1 MSCPYV
7 ALRVV
12 IATLPLS
19 ACRLSLAILRE
30 YNAARDVLL
39 KAGMEVGAPPV
50 ANLDYED
57 VMQLLRKGE
66 SDRVEFK
73 ESLRGD
79 APNRIRE
86 AICALLMIYPTTASQ
101 GLYSWA
107 CGMMALLP
115 ACRSQMSYSGN
126 WRI

>member
-7 ALRVV
+7 TLRVV

-50 ANLDYED
+50 ANLDNED

-86 AICALLMIYPTTASQ
+86 AICAFANDLPDHRKP

-107 CGMMALLP
+107 CGMMAPVP

-126 WRI
+126 WRT

>member
-1 MSCPYV
+1 MTDLDSDG
-7 ALRVV
+7 V
-12 IATLPLS
+12 IQQ
-19 ACRLSLAILRE
+19 LRE
-30 YNAARDVLL
+30 
-39 KAGMEVGAPPV
+39 
-50 ANLDYED
+50 
-57 VMQLLRKGE
+57 GE

-86 AICALLMIYPTTASQ
+86 AICALLMIYPTTASR